1 MSDLAIT
8 AAGLR
13 KRYGGTAALDGF
25 DMTVRAGTVHGLLG
39 PNAAGKSTV
48 VRVLATLL
56 RFDAGQAT
64 VAGFD
69 VVRQAEEV
77 RYRIA
82 LTGQYAAVDETLSGR
97 QNLVML
103 GRLLHLG
110 RDAARRRAAELLEQF
125 DLLDV
130 ADRSAGQ
137 YSGGMLRRLDV
148 AASFVL
154 RPEVLF
160 LDEPTAGLDPRSRN
174 QVWAA
179 VRALVGGGSTVLLTT
194 QHLEEADQLADQISV
209 IDAGRIVAEGTADE
223 LKARV
228 GGDRIEVVVRDV
240 FDLALA
246 ASIVSRAARN
256 AAETDTEN
264 RRVSAPVA
272 DRISA
277 LSEVVR
283 TLHETGVAVED
294 IGLRRPTL
302 DEAFLQLTGHLTRE
316 GEAA

>member
-1 MSDLAIT
+1 MTDLAIT
-8 AAGLR
+8 AAGLQ
-13 KRYGGTAALDGF
+13 KRYGDTAALDGF
-25 DMTVRAGTVHGLLG
+25 DMAVRAGTVHGLLG
-39 PNAAGKSTV
+39 PNGAGKTTV

-56 RFDAGQAT
+56 TFDAGQAT

-77 RYRIA
+77 RSRIA
-82 LTGQYAAVDETLSGR
+82 VTGQYAAVDETLSGR

-103 GRLLHLG
+103 GRLQHLG
-110 RDAARRRAAELLEQF
+110 RNAARSRAAELLEQF
-125 DLLDV
+125 GLLDA

-148 AASFVL
+148 AASLVL

-179 VRALVGGGSTVLLTT
+179 VRVLVGGGTTVLLTT
-194 QHLEEADQLADQISV
+194 QYLEEADQLSDQISV
-209 IDAGRIVAEGTADE
+209 IDAGCVVAEGTADE

-228 GGDRIEVVVRDV
+228 DGDRIEVVVRDV
-240 FDLALA
+240 SDLSLA
-246 ASIVSRAARN
+246 ASIVSRAAGQV
-256 AAETDTEN
+256 AAIDSET
-264 RRVSAPVA
+264 RQVSAPVA

-294 IGLRRPTL
+294 ISLRRPTL
-302 DEAFLQLTGHLTRE
+302 DEAFLQLTTT
-316 GEAA
+316 

>member
-1 MSDLAIT
+1 MTDLAIT

-39 PNAAGKSTV
+39 PNGAGKTTV
-48 VRVLATLL
+48 IRVLATLL

-77 RYRIA
+77 RDRIA

-103 GRLLHLG
+103 GRLQHLG
-110 RDAARRRAAELLEQF
+110 RSAARSRAAELLEQF
-125 DLLDV
+125 DLLDA

-148 AASFVL
+148 AASLVV

-179 VRALVGGGSTVLLTT
+179 VRDLVGRGTTVLLTT
-194 QHLEEADQLADQISV
+194 QYLEEADQLADQISV
-209 IDAGRIVAEGTADE
+209 IDAGRVVAEGTADE

-228 GGDRIEVVVRDV
+228 DGDRIEVVVRDV
-240 FDLALA
+240 SDLALA
-246 ASIVSRAARN
+246 ASIVSRAAGDVD
-256 AAETDTEN
+256 AIDTER

-294 IGLRRPTL
+294 ISLRRPTL
-302 DEAFLQLTGHLTRE
+302 DEAFLQLTDRVPRE
-316 GEAA
+316 GEVA

>member
-1 MSDLAIT
+1 MTDLAIT
-8 AAGLR
+8 AAGLQ
-13 KRYGGTAALDGF
+13 KRYGDTAALDGF
-25 DMTVRAGTVHGLLG
+25 DMAVRAGTVHGLLG
-39 PNAAGKSTV
+39 PNGAGKTTV

-56 RFDAGQAT
+56 TFDAGQAT
-64 VAGFD
+64 VAGLD

-77 RYRIA
+77 RSRIA

-103 GRLLHLG
+103 GRLRHLG
-110 RDAARRRAAELLEQF
+110 RNAARSRAAELLEQF
-125 DLLDV
+125 GLLDA

-148 AASFVL
+148 AASLVL

-179 VRALVGGGSTVLLTT
+179 VRALVGGGTTVLLTT
-194 QHLEEADQLADQISV
+194 QYLEEADQLSDQISV
-209 IDAGRIVAEGTADE
+209 IDAGCVVAEGTADE

-228 GGDRIEVVVRDV
+228 DGDRIEVVVRDV
-240 FDLALA
+240 SDLSLA
-246 ASIVSRAARN
+246 ASIVSRAAGQV
-256 AAETDTEN
+256 AAIDSET
-264 RRVSAPVA
+264 RQVSAPVA

-294 IGLRRPTL
+294 ISLRRPTL
-302 DEAFLQLTGHLTRE
+302 DEAFLQLTTT
-316 GEAA
+316 